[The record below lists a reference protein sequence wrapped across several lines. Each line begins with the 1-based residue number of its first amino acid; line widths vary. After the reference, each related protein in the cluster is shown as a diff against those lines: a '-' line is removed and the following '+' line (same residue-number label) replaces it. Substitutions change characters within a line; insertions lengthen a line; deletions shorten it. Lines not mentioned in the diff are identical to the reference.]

1 MKKVIKIIGCALCSL
16 GIAFIV
22 ETLILQFTDNR
33 MYVCPA
39 DAVSIVKGNQA
50 GFDLNDLI
58 AAEEN
63 RFGGGGADAAF

>member
-63 RFGGGGADAAF
+63 RFGGGADAAF